1 MNIKKVSLSDIDD
14 DNSEFV
20 KHLERRFVE
29 EGFDKKL
36 EAIIAQSIEIHK
48 KRYGN
53 QKE

>member
-1 MNIKKVSLSDIDD
+1 MKTKKISLSDIDD
-14 DNSEFV
+14 DNSDFM
-20 KHLERRFVE
+20 KNLEHRFVE

-48 KRYGN
+48 KRYGD

>member
-1 MNIKKVSLSDIDD
+1 MNIKKVSLSDIND

-29 EGFDKKL
+29 DGFDKKL
-36 EAIIAQSIEIHK
+36 EEIIAQSREMRR
-48 KRYGN
+48 KRYGD

>member
-14 DNSEFV
+14 DNSEFM

-29 EGFDKKL
+29 DGFDKKL
-36 EAIIAQSIEIHK
+36 EEIIAQSREMRR
-48 KRYGN
+48 KRYDD